1 MTVKTSAARCNF
13 DFLGTHVAITGGGQ
27 GLGRAYAKAFA
38 AAGATVFILDR
49 NFKSACH
56 VIDEIK
62 AADSTAF
69 AYHLD
74 VGRLDDVSDV
84 FNTIINEHGRIDVLV
99 NNAAIFTTLEMKP
112 FYSIDPAEWGEVINV
127 NLNGVYACSRQVVDT
142 MKENGFGRIINIG
155 SAAVTMGRPNY
166 THYVA
171 SKSALIGMSRSMAR
185 ELGSFGITVN
195 TIMPGATFTEVERK
209 TVTPQQKEAIVA
221 SQCIQRPA
229 TPNDILG
236 TVLFLCSEESGFLT
250 GQAITIDGGATHS

>member
-1 MTVKTSAARCNF
+1 M
-13 DFLGTHVAITGGGQ
+13 
-27 GLGRAYAKAFA
+27 
-38 AAGATVFILDR
+38 
-49 NFKSACH
+49 
-56 VIDEIK
+56 
-62 AADSTAF
+62 
-69 AYHLD
+69 LD
-74 VGRLDDVSDV
+74 VFS
-84 FNTIINEHGRIDVLV
+84 TIINEHGRIDVLV

-112 FYSIDPAEWGEVINV
+112 FYNIDPAEWGDVINV

-195 TIMPGATFTEVERK
+195 TIMPGATSTEVERK

-229 TPNDILG
+229 TPDDILG
-236 TVLFLCSEESGFLT
+236 AVLFLCSEESGFVT

>member
-1 MTVKTSAARCNF
+1 METSAARCEFNF
-13 DFLGTHVAITGGGQ
+13 SGSHVAITGGGQ

-38 AAGATVFILDR
+38 LAGAMVFILDR
-49 NFKSACH
+49 NFESACR
-56 VIDEIK
+56 VVDEIK
-62 AADSTAF
+62 AADGTAF
-69 AYHLD
+69 AYQLD

-84 FNTIINEHGRIDVLV
+84 FGRIVKDHGMIHILI

-112 FYSIDPAEWGEVINV
+112 FYNIDPGEWDDVITV
-127 NLNGVYACSRQVVDT
+127 NLNGVYACSRQVVDK
-142 MKENGFGRIINIG
+142 MKKNGFGRIINIG
-155 SAAVTMGRPNY
+155 SAAVTMGRSNY

-229 TPNDILG
+229 TPDDIVG
-236 TVLFLCSEESGFLT
+236 TVLFLCSKESGFLT
-250 GQAITIDGGATHS
+250 GQAITVDGGATHG